1 MNKKFWSGRIKN
13 AKPYVPGEQ
22 PQDKRYIKLNTN
34 ESPYPPAPA
43 VHKAL
48 RNFDTGQLRLYPD
61 PQQSELRTALA
72 EQFNQRKENVFVGNG
87 SDEVLAFC
95 FQAFFETGS
104 EALPVLTPELG
115 YSFYPVYAEFFDVNL
130 KKLALKEDLSLDV
143 ADYGIPSQAVI
154 LANPNAPTALFLK
167 NREIEVLLRQ
177 NPDRLVIVDEAYV
190 DFAVE
195 SAVDLLNDYDNLLIV
210 QTFSKSRALAGLR
223 LGFALGH
230 QDLILALEVVRDS
243 INSYPVDRL
252 AQSLALASLS
262 EGRYFAENC
271 ARIVRTREKLK
282 SDLSKLSV
290 ECTDSQ
296 ANFLW
301 LKVPGFPG
309 EKIYSTLKEQGILIR
324 FFKQPALQD
333 YVRVTIGS
341 EDEMS
346 QFLHVFA
353 KLIQSRRG
361 IISSNEKGD
370 CYDRAKKS
378 LVEQADERN

>member
-1 MNKKFWSGRIKN
+1 MNNKFWSDRIKD
-13 AKPYVPGEQ
+13 ATPYVPGEQ

-43 VHKAL
+43 VYDAL
-48 RNFDTGQLRLYPD
+48 RHFDAEKLRLYPD

-72 EQFNQRKENVFVGNG
+72 ELFDLHKENVFVGNG

-115 YSFYPVYAEFFDVNL
+115 YSFYPVYADFFDVNL
-130 KKLALKEDLSLDV
+130 EKIPLNEDLSV
-143 ADYGIPSQAVI
+143 ALTDYNRPSRAVI
-154 LANPNAPTALFLK
+154 LANPNAPTALFL
-167 NREIEVLLRQ
+167 NNQEIEVLLKQ
-177 NPDRLVIVDEAYV
+177 KPDRLLIVDEAYV
-190 DFAVE
+190 DFAPE
-195 SAVDLLNDYDNLLIV
+195 SAVGLLNTYDNLLIV

-223 LGFALGH
+223 LGYALGH
-230 QDLILALEVVRDS
+230 PDLISALEIVRDS

-252 AQSLALASLS
+252 AQSLALASLG

-282 SDLSKLSV
+282 EDLAKLSV

-301 LKVPGFPG
+301 MKVPGFSG
-309 EKIYSTLKEQGILIR
+309 EKIYRSLKEQGILIR
-324 FFKQPALQD
+324 YFSQPALRD

-341 EDEMS
+341 EEEMS
-346 QFLHVFA
+346 QFLHAFA
-353 KLIQSRRG
+353 KLIQ
-361 IISSNEKGD
+361 D
-370 CYDRAKKS
+370 
-378 LVEQADERN
+378 